1 LGSTTHQ
8 ASSKQT
14 YQKRRKTVEIGINGK
29 DFNNIKTVGRTFDV
43 FVRNLDLN
51 TEVNAVV
58 YMFSRNEVEAIEYTE
73 IPTRLKRTKALIN

>member
-1 LGSTTHQ
+1 MTYQ

-14 YQKRRKTVEIGINGK
+14 YQKRRKTVVIGTNGK
-29 DFNNIKTVGRTFDV
+29 DFNNIKAVGRTFDV

-51 TEVNAVV
+51 TEVNAV
-58 YMFSRNEVEAIEYTE
+58 YMFSRNEVKVIEYME